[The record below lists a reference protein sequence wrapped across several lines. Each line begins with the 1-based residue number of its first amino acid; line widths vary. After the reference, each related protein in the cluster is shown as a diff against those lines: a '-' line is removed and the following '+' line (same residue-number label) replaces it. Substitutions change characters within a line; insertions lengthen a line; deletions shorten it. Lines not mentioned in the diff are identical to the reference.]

1 MTTPQDPLVMT
12 LEEAMREVHFVRL
25 DELREKHGNL
35 ADVQVAIVEDGWWV
49 FLNDDGKWNHIEEF
63 GIGEWEAAFS
73 YALGRKV
80 VARDDAT
87 ELRAAT
93 TEYLDARQAWRTS
106 LRGTKAAMRLATAEE
121 ALRAALAATEGEL
134 VVGAAEVMA
143 AITRYLEDIYDGAP
157 DGHNVMTHDEIR
169 EMLDDV
175 WKEISEGVEV

>member
-1 MTTPQDPLVMT
+1 MTAPQEPLVMT

-80 VARDDAT
+80 VARDDTA
-87 ELRAAT
+87 ELRAAA
-93 TEYLDARQAWRTS
+93 EDVLNAIGRQQRDPAYHSAYLLLQRAARR
-106 LRGTKAAMRLATAEE
+106 
-121 ALRAALAATEGEL
+121 LRAALKL
-134 VVGAAEVMA
+134 
-143 AITRYLEDIYDGAP
+143 P
-157 DGHNVMTHDEIR
+157 
-169 EMLDDV
+169 
-175 WKEISEGVEV
+175 EGVGQG